1 MPILSIVSETPV
13 CVRGGGGGDWTG
25 AATLLRRRKCMQ
37 KVGSVIPL
45 ISRKVWMEDRKEFF
59 KASWGPALAHQKKKK
74 KKVIRTF

>member
-1 MPILSIVSETPV
+1 M
-13 CVRGGGGGDWTG
+13 DG

-74 KKVIRTF
+74 VIRTF